1 MYDVIKNVIIS
12 KRYELLELLNKIDV
26 LWVQGDL
33 TDDQRV
39 ELIALAQKYA
49 QVENS
54 IDIMSKL
61 GELDKRVKDLEV
73 IVFAPET
80 VEPGEGE
87 DPGESEEPVITHPEY
102 EAGEWYY
109 TGNIVTFNG
118 GVYECIAPEGFPCV
132 WSPADYPA
140 YWQAVVVDELPEEEP
155 EEPEVEPT
163 EPEVE
168 PTEPEVE
175 PEVPEEEVTQEPT
188 E

>member
-49 QVENS
+49 QTENS
-54 IDIMSKL
+54 IDLMRKVE
-61 GELDKRVKDLEV
+61 ELDKRVKAIEAIML
-73 IVFAPET
+73 APKPE
-80 VEPGEGE
+80 EPGEGE
-87 DPGESEEPVITHPEY
+87 DSGDGEEPEEPVIFYPEY
-102 EAGEWYY
+102 EVGKWYY
-109 TGNIVTFNG
+109 AGDIVTFG
-118 GVYECIAPEGFPCV
+118 DAVYECIAPDGVVCV

-140 YWQAVVVDELPEEEP
+140 YWQAVVVEELPE

-163 EPEVE
+163 EPEVPEEE
-168 PTEPEVE
+168 PTE
-175 PEVPEEEVTQEPT
+175 
-188 E
+188 

>member
-1 MYDVIKNVIIS
+1 MYDVIKNVIMS

-54 IDIMSKL
+54 IDVMSKL
-61 GELDKRVKDLEV
+61 EEMDKRLKELEA
-73 IVFAPET
+73 IVFAPDPE
-80 VEPGEGE
+80 E
-87 DPGESEEPVITHPEY
+87 PGESEEPTIMYPEY
-102 EAGEWYY
+102 EAGKWYY
-109 TGNIVTFNG
+109 AGDIVTFG
-118 GVYECIAPEGFPCV
+118 GAVYECIAPEGVVCV

-140 YWQAVVVDELPEEEP
+140 YWQAVVVEELPE

-163 EPEVE
+163 EPE
-168 PTEPEVE
+168 T
-175 PEVPEEEVTQEPT
+175 PEEEETQEPT

>member
-54 IDIMSKL
+54 LDLMSKVE
-61 GELDKRVKDLEV
+61 ELDKRVKAIEA
-73 IVFAPET
+73 IMFAPDPE
-80 VEPGEGE
+80 EPGEGE
-87 DPGESEEPVITHPEY
+87 DPGESEEPVITYPEY
-102 EAGEWYY
+102 EAGKWYY
-109 TGNIVTFNG
+109 AGDIVTFG
-118 GVYECIAPEGFPCV
+118 DTVYECIAPDGVVCV

-155 EEPEVEPT
+155 EVEPT
-163 EPEVE
+163 
-168 PTEPEVE
+168 E

-188 E
+188 EQ